1 MYRGEPPNF
10 ATFAAAARAG
20 NPDAAVAFN
29 PGVVYR
35 ILSMTPYED
44 FTAGEIDKP
53 DRVTIR
59 RSADGKM
66 DGVQIHMLSYL
77 GETWGRGTPRFTSE
91 EVIGFSK
98 KLWDAGGAVTWDVPV
113 DLTGKI
119 AQPFLD
125 QLRACERRQT
135 AK

>member
-1 MYRGEPPNF
+1 
-10 ATFAAAARAG
+10 
-20 NPDAAVAFN
+20 
-29 PGVVYR
+29 
-35 ILSMTPYED
+35 MTPYED

-59 RSADGKM
+59 RSKDGLM
-66 DGVQIHMLSYL
+66 DGTQIQMLSYL
-77 GETWGRGTPRFTSE
+77 GETWGRGAPRFANE

-125 QLRACERRQT
+125 QLRALRSAANGHR
-135 AK
+135 